1 MVFLD
6 RGSDWF
12 RSAWARYGME
22 RTDNPLGSPSKLPG
36 SEVIYFLRELYCYDF
51 RTGIALDCR

>member
-6 RGSDWF
+6 RGSDWL

-22 RTDNPLGSPSKLPG
+22 RTDNPLGC
-36 SEVIYFLRELYCYDF
+36 EVIYFLRELYRYDF
-51 RTGIALDCR
+51 RTRIALDCR